1 MNFHHHMKMQLNARG
16 ALSAA
21 LVLAVLLACS
31 GCSRKND
38 SLKVVGQ
45 LSAKDTI
52 TLGFYNVENL
62 FDLYYDGTEYPE
74 YRPGALGW
82 NKQTWEKKVANIAS
96 VIIAMNV
103 DVIGLCE
110 VENRN
115 ALEGLQKKL
124 EERGDDYPYAA
135 IAALYNRSATCTA
148 LLSRFP
154 VTRWQGFG
162 AGNSESE
169 RRTILEADVDC
180 GGTMFKL
187 FVNHWPAKTH
197 SESQRLAM
205 AQALAKR
212 IAQLPRQ
219 TDYAIIGD
227 LNSDYDEWRKFH
239 TEGLDDT
246 RGMTGLNNV
255 LKTVHGGPANFSS
268 FVIKQ
273 EMTGADSIMHY
284 DLWLELPEEQRWSM
298 KYHEMLRTPDHF
310 LLPPAMFDSTGISY
324 LDKSFEVFT
333 WNGALLRNNE
343 PFRWQ
348 MRGFGQ
354 RRFHAG
360 EGYSDHFPIRACF
373 TKKTFVAAGGTID
386 FVRTQKIQRVVT
398 AEGGFE
404 KSMEGWLACGKA
416 LSVVRDS
423 SMPSAS
429 GRYCLR
435 IKGDASE
442 KNCCAAH
449 TILRRE
455 ILNRPRWTKIT
466 FDLRGS
472 GKLSLRVRSGKGQWR
487 YYNGPDFTP
496 SGSARY
502 LPVSFHAWRR
512 VALSFTCDKLASPD
526 LEVELRAGKG
536 TPFCFYIDNVL
547 VE

>member
-1 MNFHHHMKMQLNARG
+1 MDFHHHMKMRLK
-16 ALSAA
+16 LKVSTA
-21 LVLAVLLACS
+21 LVLAVLLAGS

-38 SLKVVGQ
+38 SPGVAGQ
-45 LSAKDTI
+45 LLAKDTVA
-52 TLGFYNVENL
+52 LGFYNVENL
-62 FDLYYDGTEYPE
+62 FDLCYDGSEYPE

-115 ALEGLQKKL
+115 ALEGLRKEL
-124 EERGDDYPYAA
+124 EKRGAGYPYAA

-162 AGNSESE
+162 AGNSESAM
-169 RRTILEADVDC
+169 RTILEADVDC
-180 GGTMFKL
+180 GGTTLKL

-197 SESQRLAM
+197 PESQRLAM
-205 AQALAKR
+205 AQALVKR
-212 IAQLPRQ
+212 IEQLPER

-227 LNSDYDEWRKFH
+227 LNSDYDEWRKFN

-255 LKTVHGGPANFSS
+255 LKTVHGGPGKFSS
-268 FVIKQ
+268 YVIKR
-273 EMTGADSIMHY
+273 EMAGADSALHY
-284 DLWLELPEEQRWSM
+284 DLWFELPEDKRMSRTFHGL
-298 KYHEMLRTPDHF
+298 HETPDHI

-343 PFRWQ
+343 PFGWQ
-348 MRGFGQ
+348 MKGFGK

-360 EGYSDHFPIRACF
+360 EGYSDHLPIGAKV
-373 TKKTFVAAGGTID
+373 TKKRFTAAGD
-386 FVRTQKIQRVVT
+386 PAADAPSSQRAPST
-398 AEGGFE
+398 AADQGGFE
-404 KSMEGWLACGKA
+404 KSMEGWLTCGSTLTA
-416 LSVVRDS
+416 ARDS
-423 SMPSAS
+423 IMSAS

-435 IKGDASE
+435 IKGDAPE
-442 KNCCAAH
+442 KNCCAAR
-449 TILRRE
+449 TVLGRE
-455 ILNRPRWTKIT
+455 ILNRPRWEKIT

-472 GKLSLRVRSGKGQWR
+472 GKISLRIRSGKGRWR
-487 YYNGPDFTP
+487 YYNGPDFTL

-502 LPVSFHAWRR
+502 QPVRFTSWKHI
-512 VALSFTCDKLASPD
+512 VLSFIYDKLASPD
-526 LEVELRAGKG
+526 LAIELRAGKG
-536 TPFCFYIDNVL
+536 MPFCFYLDNVE